1 MSPGPT
7 PKDRSTRRRR
17 NVPSGGEWIDLL
29 PLEKPVLQELG
40 DDDEWSTRARETWQA
55 WREDPATS
63 QWSPADIAFASDTL
77 TLVELN
83 EREPRSSL
91 AAEIRLR
98 LDGLGLTPKGRRNL
112 RWRLADAEVVEHPA
126 SSSTNARRRRLRAV
140 ESNKPGGSAA

>member
-1 MSPGPT
+1 MTPGPT
-7 PKDRSTRRRR
+7 PKDRSRRRRR
-17 NVPSGGEWIDLL
+17 NSPSGGEWIDLF

-40 DDDEWSTRARETWQA
+40 DEEWSPRARETWEA
-55 WREDPATS
+55 WRQDPATS
-63 QWSPADIAFASDTL
+63 QWSPADIAFAADTL

-112 RWRLADAEVVEHPA
+112 RWRLADAEVVAHPA
-126 SSSTNARRRRLRAV
+126 LSSNSVARRRRLRAV
-140 ESNKPGGSAA
+140 DRDGGTA

>member
-1 MSPGPT
+1 MTPGPT

-17 NVPSGGEWIDLL
+17 NVPSGGEWIDLF
-29 PLEKPVLQELG
+29 PLEKPILQELG
-40 DDDEWSTRARETWQA
+40 DEESSTRARETWEA
-55 WREDPATS
+55 WRQDPATS

-98 LDGLGLTPKGRRNL
+98 LDGLGLTPKGRRNFAGG
-112 RWRLADAEVVEHPA
+112 WPTPRL
-126 SSSTNARRRRLRAV
+126 SSFPRAVSARRQAPPLASR
-140 ESNKPGGSAA
+140 